1 MSQREEE
8 YQTEPMDPAPP
19 IYPPHPETSAEAGA
33 AEGTANDEFAAN
45 AAASRPPM
53 DREVPVP
60 DREVPRAVGAAPA
73 DVAGTKQTALF
84 ETDELGE
91 FNGRWSDIQTSFVDE
106 PRRAVEQADA
116 LVSDVINRI
125 GDSFGKRRADLEG
138 QWDGGGQVS
147 TEDLRQ
153 IFQSYRSFFSRLL
166 GI

>member
-8 YQTEPMDPAPP
+8 YRTEPMDASPPA
-19 IYPPHPETSAEAGA
+19 YPPRSETGAEGDA
-33 AEGTANDEFAAN
+33 AEGTAREDVGQS
-45 AAASRPPM
+45 ASTEHPIT
-53 DREVPVP
+53 
-60 DREVPRAVGAAPA
+60 DREVPRPVADTPA
-73 DVAGTKQTALF
+73 DVANVERTALF
-84 ETDELGE
+84 ESNELDE

-116 LVSDVINRI
+116 LVSDVITRI
-125 GDSFGKRRADLEG
+125 GDSFGKQRADLEG

-153 IFQSYRSFFSRLL
+153 VFQRYRSFFSRLL